1 MFLAGLQLGF
11 GASCH
16 SLSIWQW
23 IPFGDHPIK
32 LERYRE
38 DWPLRKDDTHKSRS
52 ATSFGSHPRSYSLLQ
67 LTSRCLPVVTNKNN
81 QCRLLDCS
89 KCGNFMQL
97 PYCWLSSINASHI
110 LESQR
115 LNDEYFMAISAVAE
129 PPIAIKMRFSVAIT
143 AFFPPVWPIRTRH
156 GPYNS
161 VSGEKHLEKGL
172 VWSKNAGKSSHQH
185 KQKTKKC
192 SQNDPQIPQ
201 PDLRFA
207 IKQTAKQQRT
217 GPGPNKNQTKQLEIC
232 LEYSDL
238 SHCIVIKN
246 MQTN

>member
-1 MFLAGLQLGF
+1 MCQCASLWWGILG
-11 GASCH
+11 C
-16 SLSIWQW
+16 WRTQC
-23 IPFGDHPIK
+23 
-32 LERYRE
+32 E
-38 DWPLRKDDTHKSRS
+38 DEGTVRQRGGRQVCDSGYCT
-52 ATSFGSHPRSYSLLQ
+52 AN
-67 LTSRCLPVVTNKNN
+67 VTI
-81 QCRLLDCS
+81 
-89 KCGNFMQL
+89 F
-97 PYCWLSSINASHI
+97 
-110 LESQR
+110 
-115 LNDEYFMAISAVAE
+115 
-129 PPIAIKMRFSVAIT
+129 
-143 AFFPPVWPIRTRH
+143 FFPPVWPIRTRH

-185 KQKTKKC
+185 KQKTKQKRN
-192 SQNDPQIPQ
+192 QNDPQIPQ

>member
-1 MFLAGLQLGF
+1 MGLTEKIIIHDSCSFWAENF
-11 GASCH
+11 GRS
-16 SLSIWQW
+16 
-23 IPFGDHPIK
+23 
-32 LERYRE
+32 LERQGGPTR
-38 DWPLRKDDTHKSRS
+38 
-52 ATSFGSHPRSYSLLQ
+52 GSKVFN
-67 LTSRCLPVVTNKNN
+67 TI
-81 QCRLLDCS
+81 
-89 KCGNFMQL
+89 F
-97 PYCWLSSINASHI
+97 
-110 LESQR
+110 
-115 LNDEYFMAISAVAE
+115 
-129 PPIAIKMRFSVAIT
+129 
-143 AFFPPVWPIRTRH
+143 FFPPVWPIRTRH

-185 KQKTKKC
+185 KQKTKQKRN
-192 SQNDPQIPQ
+192 QNDPQIPQ

>member
-1 MFLAGLQLGF
+1 MRIGQTRGKK
-11 GASCH
+11 
-16 SLSIWQW
+16 
-23 IPFGDHPIK
+23 K
-32 LERYRE
+32 LCTVLRVGTRRWERVCDQQR
-38 DWPLRKDDTHKSRS
+38 
-52 ATSFGSHPRSYSLLQ
+52 
-67 LTSRCLPVVTNKNN
+67 
-81 QCRLLDCS
+81 RL
-89 KCGNFMQL
+89 
-97 PYCWLSSINASHI
+97 
-110 LESQR
+110 
-115 LNDEYFMAISAVAE
+115 
-129 PPIAIKMRFSVAIT
+129 
-143 AFFPPVWPIRTRH
+143 FFPPVWPIRTRH

-172 VWSKNAGKSSHQH
+172 VWSKKRGQIITSTQTNNQKNA
-185 KQKTKKC
+185 TK
-192 SQNDPQIPQ
+192 NDPQIPQ